1 MARHIEIWK
10 VNGKYQVEADT
21 ESGTEVLMVLD
32 DVSELEQLMSQAAV
46 WVNYEIKR
54 TKCPD

>member
-1 MARHIEIWK
+1 MTRHIEIWK

-46 WVNYEIKR
+46 WVNYEQ
-54 TKCPD
+54 KCPD